1 MGRSATKAARKAFG
15 ASIQA
20 LARAILAEAR
30 AALTDRKRSDAVVIH
45 DFRRA
50 MKRWRALL
58 RLLEPLLGPPAR
70 AARLAARDLARE
82 VAEARDVQSALDA
95 VQDLGDNL
103 AEAKSARCLKPVA
116 KRLKAHRLMLE
127 KAHLDAARRRRFLQA
142 LDAAE
147 NFVRRWPAAKLGFM
161 EVLDRLARAYRRA
174 RRKIPAHW
182 SRAAAEDLH
191 ALRQRVVDLRYQ
203 MELVQPLWPR
213 LVRAFMREAQSLRE
227 ALGAHQDL
235 AVLAALTGPDQPLAA
250 WRPQLLPL
258 IAKRQAEHV
267 AAARAV
273 AARLFAE
280 SPRAFRHRFAAL
292 WAAYA
297 EIGEGREET

>member
-30 AALTDRKRSDAVVIH
+30 AALTDCKRSDAVVIH

-58 RLLEPLLGPPAR
+58 RLLEPLLGPSAR

-116 KRLKAHRLMLE
+116 ERLKAHRLMLE

-182 SRAAAEDLH
+182 LRAAAEDLH

-203 MELVQPLWPR
+203 MELLQPLWPR

-235 AVLAALTGPDQPLAA
+235 VVLAALTGPDQPLAA

-292 WAAYA
+292 WAAYT